1 MVISSFTGGGIVI
14 HDRNKLYF
22 LSITEMWCN
31 PSLTPQRNRM
41 FRRVQNKRPLD
52 QMFNPKSSLIFSK
65 VGFKII
71 MRAKKTLIKN
81 FEHQLDYFVT
91 VLCQRDVG
99 EMYFHRSIWY
109 VYNSIRMGRSGL
121 DQLGNTSSR
130 MISEVKQHW
139 ARLVLGWETLVQVLP
154 ECCC

>member
-1 MVISSFTGGGIVI
+1 MTRKVNLLSLQLSVLLLIQLKMIGAIRWSFLILWMAASSSMTGINCI
-14 HDRNKLYF
+14 F
-22 LSITEMWCN
+22 S
-31 PSLTPQRNRM
+31 PSLKRDVIRHLLLKGTGC
-41 FRRVQNKRPLD
+41 FAGYAISYWAKVQNKRPLD

-99 EMYFHRSIWY
+99 EMYFHRSIW
-109 VYNSIRMGRSGL
+109 
-121 DQLGNTSSR
+121 
-130 MISEVKQHW
+130 
-139 ARLVLGWETLVQVLP
+139 
-154 ECCC
+154 